1 MVVVFPFVPVIARTS
16 PFPKTYASSISP
28 QIGSPFSRISFTIGR
43 SVGTPG
49 LITTRESLSR
59 SSSFLSPS
67 SVPRT
72 ISSDSLSPPSIFAR
86 ISSGFS
92 LSLPSY
98 NTTFASSFKRSS
110 HAASPLIPEPNTN
123 TFLSF
128 TTILLYPHKSNQA
141 KDCRNDRKYSYN
153 SRLRPSA
160 QLKVMMDRSHL
171 KESLS
176 ACLLKIC
183 YLQNY

>member
-59 SSSFLSPS
+59 SSSFISPS

-86 ISSGFS
+86 IASGFS

-98 NTTFASSFKRSS
+98 NTTFASSFKRSA

-128 TTILLYPHKSNQA
+128 TTILLYPHKSDQA
-141 KDCRNDRKYSYN
+141 KNCRHNRKYCHY
-153 SRLRPSA
+153 P
-160 QLKVMMDRSHL
+160 
-171 KESLS
+171 
-176 ACLLKIC
+176 CL
-183 YLQNY
+183 